1 MQKRKNRNQKPETLN
16 LKKKQQ
22 MRKINTFWNWFQDN
36 NKTIQNLI
44 NENPQNQKHI
54 TFWMNKNLGYYCKE
68 IDFIMI
74 FPKNNTDKT
83 ELIITANGN
92 PDYFGQVINLVD
104 KAPLLRKWKF
114 TAFIQPTER
123 INEIINGLDEPYMFK
138 EISLKASD
146 PKFLSLDYDEKTA
159 KYDIIVFLKNYNL
172 YCDTKTLKQAIFI
185 ILQNS
190 IAENSQFQNMNFV
203 QLARPNNRE
212 QSQELP
218 NNIEELIELYEL
230 QLYIDSLNNNQKCL
244 LL

>member
-190 IAENSQFQNMNFV
+190 IAENSQFQNINFV

>member
-1 MQKRKNRNQKPETLN
+1 
-16 LKKKQQ
+16 

-36 NKTIQNLI
+36 NQTIKNILH
-44 NENPQNQKHI
+44 ETPKNQKHI
-54 TFWMNKNLGYYCKE
+54 SFWINKNLSYYCKE
-68 IDFIMI
+68 IDFMI
-74 FPKNNTDKT
+74 VFPKIGNAKS

-92 PDYFGQVINLVD
+92 PEYFNQVIDLVD
-104 KAPLLRKWKF
+104 NAPQLKNWKF

-123 INEIINGLDEPYMFK
+123 INEIINGLDEPYILK

-190 IAENSQFQNMNFV
+190 IAENSQFQNINFV
-203 QLARPNNRE
+203 QLAQPNNRK
-212 QSQELP
+212 QSQELT
-218 NNIEELIELYEL
+218 NNIEEFIELYEL
-230 QLYIDSLNNNQKCL
+230 QLYTDGLNNNQKCL